1 MISRR
6 ILLKAGGLSLLG
18 FAANPS
24 FLTRALASTS
34 SPGGRR
40 RVLVAIFQRGAM
52 DGVAAVPP
60 LDDTGLRRLRP
71 RLLDPRS
78 ASGVID
84 LDGRFGLHPAFGPL
98 EPLFRDRR
106 LAIVHGIGSPDPTR
120 SHFDAQDY
128 MESGTPGR
136 KGTASGWLNRV
147 AGELGHDATPFRSV
161 ALTAA
166 VPRSLVGPSPSIAV
180 ARLED
185 LRAPEAGT
193 LGARETAG
201 GFEALWSD
209 AAEPTLGRAGDDTF
223 EAVHALDQ
231 RWIKSYRPAHG
242 ARYARSPLGDALR
255 QIAMLIK
262 ADVGLEIGFAESGG
276 WDTHVRQGA
285 GEGTFARR
293 ADDLA
298 RSIAAFWSDLGNR
311 ADDVALMTMTE
322 FGRTV
327 AENGAGG
334 TDHGHGSC
342 SFILGHGI
350 AGGRVVGSVVG
361 FDRDQLHEG
370 RDLPVTTD
378 FRAVFAGVA
387 QTHLGITNS
396 PALFPGWSGSPLPL
410 TG

>member
-1 MISRR
+1 
-6 ILLKAGGLSLLG
+6 
-18 FAANPS
+18 
-24 FLTRALASTS
+24 
-34 SPGGRR
+34 
-40 RVLVAIFQRGAM
+40 VLVAIFQRGAM

-71 RLLDPRS
+71 RLLDPRR
-78 ASGVID
+78 ASGVLD

-98 EPLFRDRR
+98 EPLFRDTR
-106 LAIVHGIGSPDPTR
+106 LAVVHGIGSPDPTR

-136 KGTASGWLNRV
+136 KGTSSGWLNRV

-161 ALTAA
+161 ALTPAL
-166 VPRSLVGPSPSIAV
+166 PRSLTGPAPSIAV

-185 LRAPEAGT
+185 LRAPGST
-193 LGARETAG
+193 GPNDPAG

-209 AAEPTLGRAGDDTF
+209 TAHSTLGRAGDDTF

-231 RWIKSYRPAHG
+231 RWIASYRPARG
-242 ARYARSPLGDALR
+242 ARYPRSPLGDALR

-262 ADVGLEIGFAESGG
+262 AKVGLEIGFAESGG

-298 RSIAAFWSDLGNR
+298 RSIAAFWTDLGTE
-311 ADDVALMTMTE
+311 ADDVVLMTMTE

-342 SFILGHGI
+342 SFVLGHSI
-350 AGGRVVGSVVG
+350 QGGRVLGDVAG
-361 FDRDQLHEG
+361 FARDQLYEG

-387 QTHLGITNS
+387 EAHLGVKDA
-396 PALFPGWSGSPLPL
+396 PKLFPGWAGRPLPL